1 MELLFLKIALV
12 AYLGAAVGLCL
23 HLLSLHPAARLA
35 GTVGLATA
43 FAAHGAS
50 IFLRSLAAG
59 YPAFTTEYEALSFFG
74 WLTVGVYLGVQ
85 ARYRLPAI
93 GAVVAPL
100 AFTVTLASFA
110 FYAGV
115 RELPPNLRSAWLP
128 VHVTAA
134 FLGNAVLAL
143 AFCVS
148 LVYLLRERQLKEK
161 RMRIDVFSRRLPS
174 LETLDQL
181 NYRALVWGFPLLTLG
196 IVTGALFA
204 KHTWGSFWSWDEREI
219 FSLITWGL
227 YAGLLEARM
236 VAGWRGRR
244 AATVTIVGFAV
255 LLVSFVFGHLI
266 FPGSKHGGSFD

>member
-1 MELLFLKIALV
+1 MDVLPLKIALV
-12 AYLGAAVGLCL
+12 AYLVAAVGLCW
-23 HLLSLHPAARLA
+23 HVLSLQPAARTV
-35 GTVGLATA
+35 GTIGLATA
-43 FAAHGAS
+43 FVAHGVS
-50 IFLRSLAAG
+50 ILVRSIAAG
-59 YPAFTTEYEALSFFG
+59 YPAFTTEYEALSFFA
-74 WLTVGVYLGVQ
+74 WLTVGVYVAVQ
-85 ARYRLPAI
+85 ARYHLPAI

-110 FYAGV
+110 FYTGV

-148 LVYLLRERQLKEK
+148 LVYLFSERQLKGK
-161 RMRIDVFSRRLPS
+161 RVRIDLFGRRLPS

-204 KHTWGSFWSWDEREI
+204 KHTWGAFWSWDEREI
-219 FSLITWGL
+219 FSLVTWLL

-255 LLVSFVFGHLI
+255 VFVSFVFGHLV
-266 FPGSKHGGSFD
+266 FPSKHGGSFD

>member
-1 MELLFLKIALV
+1 MDLLLLKAALV
-12 AYLGAAVGLCL
+12 AYLASAVGLSL
-23 HLLSLHPAARLA
+23 HLLSLKPIARLA
-35 GTVGLATA
+35 GTIGLAA
-43 FAAHGAS
+43 AFLAHGGSILARSFAAGH
-50 IFLRSLAAG
+50 
-59 YPAFTTEYEALSFFG
+59 PAVTTEYEALSFFA
-74 WLTVGVYLGVQ
+74 WLTVGVYLVVQ
-85 ARYRLPAI
+85 ARYRLPAV

-110 FYAGV
+110 FYTGV

-148 LVYLLRERQLKEK
+148 LVYLFRERQLKEK
-161 RMRIDVFSRRLPS
+161 RVHGASRLPS
-174 LETLDQL
+174 LEALDTL

-204 KHTWGSFWSWDEREI
+204 KHTWGRFWSWEEREV
-219 FSLITWGL
+219 FSLITWLL

-236 VAGWRGRR
+236 VVGWRGRR

-255 LLVSFVFGHLI
+255 LIVSFVFGHML
-266 FPGSKHGGSFD
+266 FPGGKHGGTFD

>member
-1 MELLFLKIALV
+1 MDVLLLKIALV
-12 AYLGAAVGLCL
+12 AYLAAAAGSSL
-23 HLLSLHPAARLA
+23 HLLTLKPLARRIGTLALAA
-35 GTVGLATA
+35 A
-43 FAAHGAS
+43 FVAHGAS
-50 IFLRSLAAG
+50 MVLRSIAAG
-59 YPAFTTEYEALSFFG
+59 YPAFTTEYEALSSFA

-85 ARYRLPAI
+85 LRYHLPAV

-110 FYAGV
+110 FYTGV

-148 LVYLLRERQLKEK
+148 LVYLFRERQLKEK
-161 RMRIDVFSRRLPS
+161 RIGGLTSRLPS
-174 LETLDQL
+174 LEALDRL

-204 KHTWGSFWSWDEREI
+204 KHTWGRFWSWEEREI
-219 FSLITWGL
+219 FSLVTWAL

-236 VAGWRGRR
+236 VVGWRGRR
-244 AATVTIVGFAV
+244 AATVTILGFA
-255 LLVSFVFGHLI
+255 LLFVSLLFGHMIL
-266 FPGSKHGGSFD
+266 PGKHGGSFD

>member
-1 MELLFLKIALV
+1 MDLVLLKIALV
-12 AYLGAAVGLCL
+12 AYLAAAVGFSL
-23 HLLSLHPAARLA
+23 HLLSLRPLARRA
-35 GTVGLATA
+35 GTIGLAAA

-50 IFLRSLAAG
+50 ILFRSLAAG
-59 YPAFTTEYEALSFFG
+59 HPAFTTEYEALSFFA

-85 ARYRLPAI
+85 LRYALPAV

-148 LVYLLRERQLKEK
+148 LVYLFRERQLKEK
-161 RMRIDVFSRRLPS
+161 RVGGLSSRLPS
-174 LETLDQL
+174 LEALDTL
-181 NYRALVWGFPLLTLG
+181 NYRALAWGFPLLTLG

-219 FSLITWGL
+219 FSLITWVV

-244 AATVTIVGFAV
+244 AATVTILGFAV
-255 LLVSFVFGHLI
+255 LFASFVFGHMI
-266 FPGSKHGGSFD
+266 FPGKHGGSFD

>member
-1 MELLFLKIALV
+1 MDLLPLKIALV
-12 AYLGAAVGLCL
+12 AYLVAAVGLCL
-23 HLLSLHPAARLA
+23 HLLSLRPWARTA

-43 FAAHGAS
+43 FVAHGVS
-50 IFLRSLAAG
+50 ILVRSLAGG
-59 YPAFTTEYEALSFFG
+59 YPAFTTEYEALSFFA
-74 WLTVGVYLGVQ
+74 WLTVGIYIGVQ
-85 ARYRLPAI
+85 ARYHLPAL

-110 FYAGV
+110 FYTGV

-128 VHVTAA
+128 VHVTSA

-143 AFCVS
+143 AFCIS
-148 LVYLLRERQLKEK
+148 LVYLFHERQLKEK
-161 RMRIDVFSRRLPS
+161 RVRVFGRRLPS

-181 NYRALVWGFPLLTLG
+181 NYRALAWGFPLLTLG

-204 KHTWGSFWSWDEREI
+204 KRTWGHFWSWDEREI
-219 FSLITWGL
+219 FSLVTWLL

-244 AATVTIVGFAV
+244 AATVTIVGFAF
-255 LLVSFVFGHLI
+255 LFVSFVFGHMI
-266 FPGSKHGGSFD
+266 FPGKHGGSFD

>member
-1 MELLFLKIALV
+1 MDLLLLKLAIA
-12 AYLGAAVGLCL
+12 AYLAAAVGFSM
-23 HLLSLHPAARLA
+23 HLLSLRPIARLA
-35 GTVGLATA
+35 GTIGLGTA

-50 IFLRSLAAG
+50 IVLRSFAAG
-59 YPAFTTEYEALSFFG
+59 YPAVTTEYEALSFFA
-74 WLTVGVYLGVQ
+74 WLTAGVYLGAQSRV
-85 ARYRLPAI
+85 RLPAV

-100 AFTVTLASFA
+100 AFTMTLAAFA
-110 FYAGV
+110 FYSGV

-148 LVYLLRERQLKEK
+148 LVYLFRERQLKAK
-161 RMRIDVFSRRLPS
+161 RIGGLSSRLPS
-174 LETLDQL
+174 LEALDTL
-181 NYRALVWGFPLLTLG
+181 NYRALAWGFPLLTLG

-204 KHTWGSFWSWDEREI
+204 KHTWGRFWSWDEREI
-219 FSLITWGL
+219 FSLITWIV

-244 AATVTIVGFAV
+244 AATVTILGFTV
-255 LLVSFVFGHLI
+255 LFVSFVFGHMI
-266 FPGSKHGGSFD
+266 FPGKHGGSFD

>member
-1 MELLFLKIALV
+1 MDLLLLKVALV
-12 AYLGAAVGLCL
+12 AYLAAAVGQSL
-23 HLLSLHPAARLA
+23 HLMSQQPLARLV
-35 GTVGLATA
+35 GTVGLAVA

-50 IFLRSLAAG
+50 ILWRSLAAG
-59 YPAFTTEYEALSFFG
+59 YPAFTTEYEALSFFA

-85 ARYRLPAI
+85 ARYRLAAV

-100 AFTVTLASFA
+100 AFTCTLASFA

-115 RELPPNLRSAWLP
+115 QELPPNLRSAWLP

-134 FLGNAVLAL
+134 FLGNAVLTL

-148 LVYLLRERQLKEK
+148 LVYLFRERQLKEK
-161 RMRIDVFSRRLPS
+161 RIGGLSSRLPS
-174 LETLDQL
+174 LEALDAL

-204 KHTWGSFWSWDEREI
+204 KHTWGRFWSWDEREV
-219 FSLITWGL
+219 FSLITWFV
-227 YAGLLEARM
+227 YAALLEARM
-236 VAGWRGRR
+236 VVGWRGRR

-255 LLVSFVFGHLI
+255 LFVSFVFGHMI
-266 FPGSKHGGSFD
+266 FPGGKHGGSFD

>member
-1 MELLFLKIALV
+1 MDLLLLKVALV
-12 AYLGAAVGLCL
+12 AYLGAAVGFSLY
-23 HLLSLHPAARLA
+23 LLSLKRAARF
-35 GTVGLATA
+35 VGMLGLGTA

-50 IFLRSLAAG
+50 ILLRSFAAG
-59 YPAFTTEYEALSFFG
+59 HPAFTTEYEALSFFA

-85 ARYRLPAI
+85 VRYPLPAV

-100 AFTVTLASFA
+100 AFTVTLAAFA

-161 RMRIDVFSRRLPS
+161 RVRLDVFGRRLPS
-174 LETLDQL
+174 LETLDEL

-204 KHTWGSFWSWDEREI
+204 KHTWGSFWSWDEREV
-219 FSLITWGL
+219 FSLITWGV

-236 VAGWRGRR
+236 VAGLRGRR

-255 LLVSFVFGHLI
+255 LLVSFLFGHMI

>member
-1 MELLFLKIALV
+1 MDLLFLKVALV
-12 AYLGAAVGLCL
+12 AYLAAAVGFSL
-23 HLLSLHPAARLA
+23 HLLSLLPVARRA

-43 FAAHGAS
+43 FVAHGAS
-50 IFLRSLAAG
+50 ILGRSLTAG
-59 YPAFTTEYEALSFFG
+59 YPAVTTEYEALSFFA

-85 ARYRLPAI
+85 VRYRLPAI

-110 FYAGV
+110 FYTGV

-148 LVYLLRERQLKEK
+148 LVYLVRERQLKEK
-161 RMRIDVFSRRLPS
+161 RADGRSSRLPS
-174 LETLDQL
+174 LEALDAL

-204 KHTWGSFWSWDEREI
+204 KHTWGRFWSWEEREI
-219 FSLITWGL
+219 FSLITWIL

-236 VAGWRGRR
+236 VVGWRGRR

-255 LLVSFVFGHLI
+255 LLVSFVFGHMI
-266 FPGSKHGGSFD
+266 FPGGKHGGSFD

>member
-1 MELLFLKIALV
+1 MDLLLLKVALV
-12 AYLGAAVGLCL
+12 AYLGAAVGLSL
-23 HLLSLHPAARLA
+23 HLLSLRPAARTA
-35 GTVGLATA
+35 GTIGLATA

-50 IFLRSLAAG
+50 ILWRSIAAG
-59 YPAFTTEYEALSFFG
+59 HPAFTTEYEALSFFA

-85 ARYRLPAI
+85 ARYHLTAV

-148 LVYLLRERQLKEK
+148 LVYLFHERQLKEK
-161 RMRIDVFSRRLPS
+161 RVGPLVRRLPS

-181 NYRALVWGFPLLTLG
+181 NYRALAWGFPLLTLG
-196 IVTGALFA
+196 ILTGALWS
-204 KHTWGSFWSWDEREI
+204 KHSWGRFWSWDEREV
-219 FSLITWGL
+219 FSLILWIL

-236 VAGWRGRR
+236 VVGWRGRR
-244 AATVTIVGFAV
+244 AATMTIIGFAV
-255 LLVSFVFGHLI
+255 VLVSFVFGHVL
-266 FPGSKHGGSFD
+266 FPGKHGGSFD